1 MEQLEKK
8 SLGNGLFPDERL
20 HRCLTSEHS
29 IFSKK
34 KHAQRQSDKS
44 LTIMISRDEEKSW
57 IFEGVNF
64 YGKKHPIVHGNW
76 ETRTFANWAP
86 GEYDADEVF
95 CFIGTRYAFGE
106 DSIERST

>member
-8 SLGNGLFPDERL
+8 SLDNGLFPDERL

-57 IFEGVNF
+57 IFEGVDF